1 MNDLTEYY
9 KHRDNMDPGDG
20 ISFRGDGAISGA
32 IEFFTGQERSHWG
45 TVGDWVDFDG
55 TQDPRLPLY
64 EAAGGEYNIRSLSK
78 KLMYYEGE
86 VYWHPLKPEFDGY
99 RQAMHRKMWE
109 LVGVEYD
116 YSSLLKNIFGR
127 QPADEA
133 ELFCSEAGGV
143 LVLEI
148 PHEALLPMADNEY
161 LAALIDGQAL
171 RPGGMALLP
180 IWEPERRLI

>member
-9 KHRDNMDPGDG
+9 RVRNHMQVGDG
-20 ISFRGDGAISGA
+20 ISFRGTGALSDAIS
-32 IEFFTGQERSHWG
+32 FFTHQERTHWG
-45 TVGDWVDFDG
+45 NIGHWEDFEG
-55 TQDPRLPLY
+55 TQEPRLPLY
-64 EAAGGEYNIRSLSK
+64 EAAEGEYNIRALSK

-86 VYWHPLKPEFDGY
+86 AYWHPLRPEFNGY
-99 RQAMHRKMWE
+99 RVAMYRKMWD
-109 LVGVEYD
+109 LVGVKYD
-116 YSSLLKNIFGR
+116 YGSLILNIFGR
-127 QPADEA
+127 QPTDQA

-148 PHEALLPMADNEY
+148 PHEDLLPMADNEY

-180 IWEPERRLI
+180 IWGPEVRLI